1 MYIIGNGSVYIAQKE
16 FKMNESTSI
25 NTLSLEQVNAL
36 SFINKPIVGETLI
49 RYWGIVENKD
59 DCARFGQRPKKH
71 LKHIQIMYG
80 DGFKIEKA

>member
-25 NTLSLEQVNAL
+25 NTLTLEQVNAL

-49 RYWGIVENKD
+49 RYWGIVKSKD
-59 DCARFGQRPKKH
+59 DCARFRWKPKKH